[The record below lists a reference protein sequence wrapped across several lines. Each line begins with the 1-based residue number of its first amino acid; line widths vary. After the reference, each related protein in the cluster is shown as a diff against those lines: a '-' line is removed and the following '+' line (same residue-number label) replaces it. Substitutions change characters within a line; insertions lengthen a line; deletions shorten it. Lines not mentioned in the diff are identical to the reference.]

1 MRQNESAQFRFPGK
15 PESATSAPSFF
26 LPHPR
31 VAPASVAHGARF
43 FLTLCLALM
52 LLLSGCGVLNRA
64 SAPMPAIVGGS
75 DAKLPDAAPNCTA
88 NPGVAEALRT
98 AIEQQSTATVRG
110 CPLETVE
117 ACLGELLDD
126 PALFWCTGYSLTA
139 STLLTTTTEITFRW
153 LYDDGAAR
161 YAQLCAAADAVL
173 AGAPE
178 GDYATALY
186 LYDWLQTRVTYT
198 EREGY
203 DQTAYAAI
211 CEGSAVCGGIAD
223 AYTFLLTRAGIAAR
237 TVTGTAVDGGQ
248 ATGHAW
254 NLAVL
259 DGAVYCFD
267 LTWDN
272 SDRYDASGAEY
283 VMHDW
288 FAVTS
293 AEFDPTHTPNRT
305 ADAVQTDANAAN
317 YYIRE
322 GYVLTEDSDSA
333 IVAIL
338 RPQVEAGSNVL
349 TLRCADGA
357 VYDAVTFRLFDLKEA
372 AGVLRALGL
381 AGYGSVSWTYSL
393 QDDLQIITL
402 YR

>member
-1 MRQNESAQFRFPGK
+1 MRQRSLA
-15 PESATSAPSFF
+15 
-26 LPHPR
+26 
-31 VAPASVAHGARF
+31 
-43 FLTLCLALM
+43 LCLALA

-64 SAPMPAIVGGS
+64 SAPAPAVVGGS
-75 DAKLPDAAPNCTA
+75 GAQLPDAAPNCTA
-88 NPGVAEALRT
+88 NPAVAEVLRT
-98 AIEQQSTATVRG
+98 AIEQQNDTATVRG
-110 CPLETVE
+110 YALETVE
-117 ACLGELLDD
+117 ACLSELMAD
-126 PALFWCTGYSLTA
+126 PALFWCIGYHLTA
-139 STLLTTTTEITFRW
+139 STRLTTTTEITFRW
-153 LYDDGAAR
+153 LYDDGPAR
-161 YAQLCAAADAVL
+161 YAELCAAADAVL
-173 AGAPE
+173 AAAPE

-198 EREGY
+198 ERDGY

-237 TVTGTAVDGGQ
+237 TVSGTAVDGGR

-259 DGAVYCFD
+259 DGAAYCFD

-272 SDRYDASGAEY
+272 SDRYDANGAEY

-293 AEFDPTHTPNRT
+293 AEFDAMHTPANA

-322 GYVLTEDSDSA
+322 GYMLTEDSNAS
-333 IVAIL
+333 ILAIL
-338 RPQVEAGSNVL
+338 RPQLEQGSNVL
-349 TLRCADGA
+349 TLRCADDT

-372 AGVLRALGL
+372 ADVLRALGL
-381 AGYGSVSWTYSL
+381 AGRGSVSWTYSL
-393 QDDLQIITL
+393 QDALHIITI

>member
-1 MRQNESAQFRFPGK
+1 MRQNQLAPFRCPDK
-15 PESATSAPSFF
+15 PVS
-26 LPHPR
+26 
-31 VAPASVAHGARF
+31 GARCARL
-43 FLTLCLALM
+43 FLALCLALT
-52 LLLSGCGVLNRA
+52 LLSGCGVLNRA
-64 SAPMPAIVGGS
+64 SAPAPAVVGGS
-75 DAKLPDAAPNCTA
+75 GAQLPDAAPNCSA
-88 NPGVAEALRT
+88 NPDVAETLRS
-98 AIEQQSTATVRG
+98 AIEQQSAATVRG

-117 ACLGELLDD
+117 ACLAELLDD

-153 LYDDGAAR
+153 LYDDGPAR
-161 YAQLCAAADAVL
+161 YAELCAAADAVL

-198 EREGY
+198 ERDGF

-259 DGAVYCFD
+259 DGAAYCFD

-272 SDRYDASGAEY
+272 SDRYDAAGTAY
-283 VMHDW
+283 LMHDW

-293 AEFDPTHTPNRT
+293 AEFDPTHTPSRA
-305 ADAVQTDANAAN
+305 ADAVQTGANAAN

-322 GYVLTEDSDSA
+322 GYILTEDSDDA
-333 IVAIL
+333 ILAIL

-349 TLRCADGA
+349 TFRCADGA
-357 VYDAVTFRLFDLKEA
+357 VYDAVTFRLFDLREA
-372 AGVLRALGL
+372 AHVLRALGL
-381 AGYGSVSWTYSL
+381 AGFGSVTWTYSL
-393 QDDLQIITL
+393 QDDLHIVTL

>member
-1 MRQNESAQFRFPGK
+1 MKRRLLVLS
-15 PESATSAPSFF
+15 
-26 LPHPR
+26 L
-31 VAPASVAHGARF
+31 V
-43 FLTLCLALM
+43 LT
-52 LLLSGCGVLNRA
+52 LLLSGCGMLNRA
-64 SAPMPAIVGGS
+64 SAPAPTVIAGS
-75 DAKLPDAAPNCTA
+75 GAQLPDAAPNCTA
-88 NPGVAEALRT
+88 NPAVAETLRT
-98 AIEQQSTATVRG
+98 AIEQQSPAIVRG

-153 LYDDGAAR
+153 LYDDGPAR
-161 YAQLCAAADAVL
+161 YAELCAAADAVL
-173 AGAPE
+173 ADAPK

-198 EREGY
+198 ERDGF

-223 AYTFLLTRAGIAAR
+223 AYTFLLTRAGIPAR

-248 ATGHAW
+248 ASGHAW

-259 DGAVYCFD
+259 DGAAYCFD

-272 SDRYDASGAEY
+272 SDRYDATGSEY
-283 VMHDW
+283 LMHEW

-293 AEFDPTHTPNRT
+293 AEFEATHTPNRA
-305 ADAVQTDANAAN
+305 ADAVQTNANAAN

-322 GYVLTEDSDSA
+322 GYILTEDSDA
-333 IVAIL
+333 ALLAIL

-349 TLRCADGA
+349 TFRCAGDA

-381 AGYGSVSWTYSL
+381 AGYGTVTWAYSL
-393 QDDLQIITL
+393 QDDLYLVTI

>member
-1 MRQNESAQFRFPGK
+1 MKRRLLA
-15 PESATSAPSFF
+15 
-26 LPHPR
+26 
-31 VAPASVAHGARF
+31 
-43 FLTLCLALM
+43 LCLALLM
-52 LLLSGCGVLNRA
+52 LSGCGSLNRA
-64 SAPMPAIVGGS
+64 RAPAPDVVGGS
-75 DAKLPDAAPNCTA
+75 GAQLPDAAPNCTA
-88 NPGVAEALRT
+88 NPAVAEALRS
-98 AIEQQSTATVRG
+98 AIEQQRTATVRG

-139 STLLTTTTEITFRW
+139 STLLTTTTEVTFRW

-161 YAQLCAAADAVL
+161 YAELCAAADAVL
-173 AGAPE
+173 AGAPA

-198 EREGY
+198 ERDGF

-237 TVTGTAVDGGQ
+237 TVTGTALDGGQ

-259 DGAVYCFD
+259 DGAAYCFD

-283 VMHDW
+283 IKHDW

-293 AEFDPTHTPNRT
+293 AEFDPTHTPGRA
-305 ADAVQTDANAAN
+305 ADAVQTGANAAN
-317 YYIRE
+317 YYIRA
-322 GYVLTEDSDSA
+322 GYILTEDSNSA

-338 RPQVEAGSNVL
+338 RPQVAAGSNVL
-349 TLRCADGA
+349 TFRCASDA
-357 VYDAVTFRLFDLKEA
+357 VYDAVTFRLFDLKEVA
-372 AGVLRALGL
+372 DVLRALGL
-381 AGYGSVSWTYSL
+381 AGSGAVTWTYSL
-393 QDDLQIITL
+393 EDALRIVTI